1 MCQNWALT
9 DSNPEVYDQLPRVIG
24 TSCFVYRKK
33 RDQFCFRLWWTFQRN
48 VSIRWFMNDLCKLQ
62 WQNNGCISFW
72 WLDLGN
78 KILDVILAA
87 FLSKYQQRW

>member
-1 MCQNWALT
+1 
-9 DSNPEVYDQLPRVIG
+9 
-24 TSCFVYRKK
+24 
-33 RDQFCFRLWWTFQRN
+33 
-48 VSIRWFMNDLCKLQ
+48 MNDLCKLQ

-87 FLSKYQQRW
+87 FLSKYQQR